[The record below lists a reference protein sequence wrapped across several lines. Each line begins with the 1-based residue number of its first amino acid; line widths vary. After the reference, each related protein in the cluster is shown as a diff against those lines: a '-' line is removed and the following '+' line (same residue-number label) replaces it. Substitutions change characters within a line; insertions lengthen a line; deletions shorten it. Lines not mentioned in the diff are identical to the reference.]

1 MLTLSKWEK
10 LADPIVAI
18 AALAFLVTF
27 AWPILD
33 TSLSDNWRA
42 VCRFVSDAVWALFI
56 VDYLARVTL
65 AERRMHYIARHLLD
79 LLMIALPM
87 LRVLRLL
94 RVVMLLRHLNRQAT
108 ESLQGRVAF
117 YLGGSTP
124 LVLFCAAVAVLDAER
139 HSSHANITNFEDA
152 LWWAFNTV
160 TTVGYGD
167 YFPVTTEGRFVAVG
181 LMLAGVALIG
191 VVTASIASWL
201 LERVRQIET
210 ETQVATRADVTAL
223 HLEIKQLRAEL
234 GRPSGDNAQ
243 L

>member
-1 MLTLSKWEK
+1 MLTLSRWEK
-10 LADPIVAI
+10 RADPIVAV

-33 TSLSDNWRA
+33 TSLSGSWRG
-42 VCRFVSDAVWALFI
+42 VCRFVSDTVWVLF
-56 VDYLARVTL
+56 VADYLVRVAL
-65 AERRMHYIARHLLD
+65 ADRRLHYVIGHLPD
-79 LLMIALPM
+79 LLMIGLPM

-108 ESLQGRVAF
+108 ESLQGRVAL

-139 HSSHANITNFEDA
+139 HSSDANITNFGAA
-152 LWWAFNTV
+152 LWWAITTV

-210 ETQVATRADVTAL
+210 ETQAATRADITAL
-223 HLEIKQLRAEL
+223 RSEIRQLRAEL
-234 GRPSGDNAQ
+234 SHASDHSTP